1 MSSEE
6 LKKYEFKFLTKDS
19 YVTRKTIPLYMGVD
33 QAQKCLASEGVMITP
48 ASFIKCIDIYL
59 RIIGVCRPMDD
70 NEFPPVCILTG
81 VVNFKY
87 PNNLDDPKRLEMH
100 KNLFDLVNDCV
111 DDDHKIP
118 KSDLEHIKAN
128 IPIVIKEVCIF
139 CNDIV
144 NLLVDEYSDENT
156 VSVCA
161 AVFTNINTKDTD
173 HKFSVEISYN
183 SKLETTTLYF
193 QSSALVPITDDTA
206 TGILYNSFPKEVQ
219 ENMKVYMEDEAK
231 KEDKEDESSN

>member
-70 NEFPPVCILTG
+70 NELPPVCILTG

-100 KNLFDLVNDCV
+100 KNLFDLINECV
-111 DDDHKIP
+111 DDDHKMP
-118 KSDLEHIKAN
+118 KSDLEQIKAN

-144 NLLVDEYSDENT
+144 NLLFDEYSDENT
-156 VSVCA
+156 VSVG
-161 AVFTNINTKDTD
+161 AVVSTNINTTDTD

-183 SKLETTTLYF
+183 SVLETTTLYF

-206 TGILYNSFPKEVQ
+206 TGILYNSFSKEAQ
-219 ENMKVYMEDEAK
+219 EKMKADIMKQNEEEAE
-231 KEDKEDESSN
+231 KE